1 MDVLHERSFKNW
13 PRFGVWDEEA
23 EIAEWHRV
31 GPRSSN
37 DAVHDTI
44 VEMIEELKL
53 SGVLKTTGDGW
64 GSSYDG
70 QEIHF
75 VQGEEQEWIL
85 IGEGSYDV
93 APGISLGG
101 AEPLFQDFGAETSDD
116 FEATVDDFEQEFWD
130 RINSGGEDETFC
142 SNQKELMSMIVRGWI
157 RFDGIMCEIE
167 SERMIITMTPTSSMV
182 KVYGHP
188 DGYVGLED
196 DEEYSSSE
204 EETAVA
210 DSIAGRVKDR
220 HFWLTLYEEAAK
232 KRRRAKASQDKFEVQ
247 AEKRYKKFKATA
259 LGQQLLE

>member
-1 MDVLHERSFKNW
+1 M
-13 PRFGVWDEEA
+13 
-23 EIAEWHRV
+23 
-31 GPRSSN
+31 
-37 DAVHDTI
+37 
-44 VEMIEELKL
+44 
-53 SGVLKTTGDGW
+53 
-64 GSSYDG
+64 
-70 QEIHF
+70 
-75 VQGEEQEWIL
+75 
-85 IGEGSYDV
+85 
-93 APGISLGG
+93 
-101 AEPLFQDFGAETSDD
+101 FQDFGAETSDD